1 MAGTVSRRYSAIIN
15 KARSDMSLEPSPPQ
29 IIMPDWL
36 VSEKI
41 QSLSTTRKGGV
52 SGSPPY
58 DELNLATH
66 VNDNPEAVKENRH
79 RLKIYCALPNDPSW
93 LEQSHS
99 DKVVR
104 LTPQNYQQLF
114 NADASYTTDKNII
127 CSVMTADCVPVL
139 FCNKQAS
146 WVAAAHVGWK
156 GIANGILK
164 NVVQIYSKEIMG
176 DLADIHVWIGPAI
189 SGKVYQVGKEVK
201 NALTKQDT
209 ILEKAFTKQ
218 DTSHHYLLNSSY
230 AVQLQLIKMG
240 VLTQQISTENF
251 CTYQDNERFYSYRR
265 DGRRTGRMASMVW
278 LR

>member
-1 MAGTVSRRYSAIIN
+1 
-15 KARSDMSLEPSPPQ
+15 MSLVNKPPQ
-29 IIMPDWL
+29 IITPDWL

-41 QSLSTTRKGGV
+41 QSLSTTRNGGV
-52 SGSPPY
+52 SSSPY
-58 DELNLATH
+58 DKLNLATH
-66 VNDNPEAVKENRH
+66 VNDNPKTVQENRH
-79 RLKIYCALPNDPSW
+79 WLKTYCALPNDPSW

-146 WVAAAHVGWK
+146 WVAAAHAGWK

-164 NVVQIYSKEIMG
+164 NVVQIYTKEIMG
-176 DLADIHVWIGPAI
+176 DLADIYVWIGPAI
-189 SGKVYQVGKEVK
+189 SGKVYQVGQEVR

-218 DTSHHYLLNSSY
+218 DTNHYLLNSSY
-230 AVQLQLIKMG
+230 AVQLQFIKMG
-240 VLTQQISTENF
+240 VLTQQISAGDF
-251 CTYQDNERFYSYRR
+251 CTYQDSERFYSYRR
-265 DGRRTGRMASMVW
+265 DGMRTGRMASMVW